1 MAEDAETAD
10 QEPSPGQDEGM
21 EADVDAENGQRLLEE
36 WERYRSLIRQTV
48 QDNWYIPPGSDEN
61 QVVTL
66 SLSLLPTGEVS
77 NVTIVEG
84 SGNQAL
90 DDSALRAVRRVDN
103 FPVPDDGAVFDEYFR
118 GGLTMEFSPKE

>member
-1 MAEDAETAD
+1 MAKDAETEEE
-10 QEPSPGQDEGM
+10 EPSPGQDEGM
-21 EADVDAENGQRLLEE
+21 EAQVDSEDGQRLLEE

-48 QDNWYIPPGSDEN
+48 QDNWYIPPGSDES

-66 SLSLLPTGEVS
+66 SLTLLPTGEVGS
-77 NVTIVEG
+77 VSIVEG

-90 DDSALRAVRRVDN
+90 DDSALRAVRRVAN
-103 FPVPDDGAVFDEYFR
+103 FPVPDDGAVFNQYFR